1 MRLEK
6 LLKKRERL
14 EAEILAA
21 QAFQK
26 RKEEICAMPEFEKI
40 SSLPDD
46 ILRAEFIKIS
56 ERNCRIDE

>member
-1 MRLEK
+1 MKLEK

-14 EAEILAA
+14 EAEILAV
-21 QAFQK
+21 QALEK
-26 RKEEICAMPEFEKI
+26 RKEEILAMPEFEKI

-56 ERNCRIDE
+56 ERN